1 MNLNDEIDISGAAE
15 IIQKLIGWVGVVALI
30 LGGIAMY
37 VAIPIIGKISCL
49 YCPTPAGYLYILL
62 AVLSGLIIWH
72 GKIKYLYFTGGLAGI
87 LLAWDVYSST
97 TIGYALQ
104 MLISGGLAPS
114 MGGQMD
120 PVMTQMMQNT
130 DLNIPL
136 GWIVL
141 AMGALLLILSPQME
155 NKSQQ
160 EVTTSASPKEQN
172 LKERMQELD
181 SIVKMYKEGNLSGNE
196 FSKLKEEIIGGKKNK

>member
-1 MNLNDEIDISGAAE
+1 MNLNDEIDISGVAD
-15 IIQKLIGWVGVVALI
+15 IIQKLVGWVGVVALI

-37 VAIPIIGKISCL
+37 VTIPIIGKIACL
-49 YCPTPAGYLYILL
+49 YCPTSAGYLYILL

-72 GKIKYLYFTGGLAGI
+72 GKVKYLYLTGGLACV

-104 MLISGGLAPS
+104 MLMSGGLTPS

-120 PVMTQMMQNT
+120 PVMAQMMQNT
-130 DLNIPL
+130 ELNIPL

-155 NKSQQ
+155 KKDQQ
-160 EVTTSASPKEQN
+160 QLTTPASPREQN

-181 SIVKMYKEGNLSGNE
+181 GIVKMYKEGNLSGNE
-196 FSKLKEEIIGGKKNK
+196 FSHLKEEIIGAKKNK